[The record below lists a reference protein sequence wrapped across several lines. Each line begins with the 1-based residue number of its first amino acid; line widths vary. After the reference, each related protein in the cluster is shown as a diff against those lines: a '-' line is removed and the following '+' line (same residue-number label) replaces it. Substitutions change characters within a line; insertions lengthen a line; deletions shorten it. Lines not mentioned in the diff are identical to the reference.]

1 MASNG
6 AESGPLDAV
15 AAQTGVIGSE
25 NHNQQIMVMG
35 GLSGTAEAVSPAEL
49 NIYEYDWS
57 PDGKQFAA
65 IAAPGPADNNW
76 WTAKL
81 YTLSLGSR
89 EMKLLYT
96 PPVDRQI
103 AVPQWSPD
111 GKTIAFI
118 GGLMS
123 DEGFLGGDIFTWE
136 SGGVTD
142 VTPGMKASATGFWWR
157 GNHEMLFSEDVDG
170 GGGIASLN
178 LASGKSELIWK
189 GPETLH
195 EDGNYPNFA
204 LAKDGVTSAAI
215 RSSWALAPDVW
226 RVRLASGD
234 ELLRPMRAKNRIGE
248 RPRALPG
255 RAMGARCKAG
265 SSTLKTSIHPKN
277 IP

>member
-1 MASNG
+1 MAEVKGSVTDVRWRPDGGGLAYLSAANG

-25 NHNQQIMVMG
+25 NHNQQIMVMN
-35 GLSGTAEAVSPAEL
+35 GLSGAAEAVSPADL
-49 NIYEYDWS
+49 NIYEYDWA

-81 YTLSLGSR
+81 YTLSLSSK
-89 EMKLLYT
+89 EMKLVYT

-103 AVPQWSPD
+103 AVPRFSPD

-136 SGGVTD
+136 NGGVTD

-170 GGGIASLN
+170 GGGIAYFES
-178 LASGKSELIWK
+178 
-189 GPETLH
+189 
-195 EDGNYPNFA
+195 
-204 LAKDGVTSAAI
+204 
-215 RSSWALAPDVW
+215 
-226 RVRLASGD
+226 
-234 ELLRPMRAKNRIGE
+234 GE
-248 RPRALPG
+248 RKIGADLERAG
-255 RAMGARCKAG
+255 DAA
-265 SSTLKTSIHPKN
+265 
-277 IP
+277 